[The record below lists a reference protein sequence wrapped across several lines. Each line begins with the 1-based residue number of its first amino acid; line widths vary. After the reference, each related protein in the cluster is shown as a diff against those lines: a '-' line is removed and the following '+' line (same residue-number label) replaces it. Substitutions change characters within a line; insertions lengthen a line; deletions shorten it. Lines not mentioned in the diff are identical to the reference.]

1 VIAQHAAILGYMEPL
16 AAIPLAFLFLSE
28 TPPPAAIAGGLLI
41 LVSGYFIVRS
51 REKTAEPEIHQ

>member
-1 VIAQHAAILGYMEPL
+1 MEPL